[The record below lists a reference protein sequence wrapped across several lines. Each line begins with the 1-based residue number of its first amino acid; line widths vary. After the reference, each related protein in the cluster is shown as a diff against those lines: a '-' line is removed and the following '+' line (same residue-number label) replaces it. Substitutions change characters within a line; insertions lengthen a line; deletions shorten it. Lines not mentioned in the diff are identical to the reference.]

1 MHLTTLSRCVQSK
14 ERAKIRI
21 KRNIFPYVE
30 KGWFSCVDCRVR
42 NWPFRSYSSHMF
54 GWIWIG
60 AVIAFLRQSCIA
72 ASFPRP
78 CDAFLRLSIVE
89 SVQRRDVEMPGSPA
103 NSGSVPGIIFGQELS
118 IRHLVIH

>member
-21 KRNIFPYVE
+21 KRNSFPYVE

-42 NWPFRSYSSHMF
+42 NWPFRSYSSHMS

-60 AVIAFLRQSCIA
+60 AVTAFLRQLCIA
-72 ASFPRP
+72 ASLPRL
-78 CDAFLRLSIVE
+78 CDTLLRLSIVE
-89 SVQRRDVEMPGSPA
+89 SVQRREVEMPGSPA
-103 NSGSVPGIIFGQELS
+103 SSGRVPGIIFDHELS